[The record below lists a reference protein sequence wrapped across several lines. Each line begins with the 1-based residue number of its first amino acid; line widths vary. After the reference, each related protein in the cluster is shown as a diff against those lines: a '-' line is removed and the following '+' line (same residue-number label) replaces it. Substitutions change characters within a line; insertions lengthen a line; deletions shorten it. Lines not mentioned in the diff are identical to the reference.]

1 MTNKMAKESSKE
13 KMNNKELSFEK
24 LEELSHNNPP
34 LVLIKKENYAL
45 IKILK
50 ENPFVKKMLKITNNK
65 KDESE
70 KFIILYVKKKFI
82 GYKGTN
88 DTTFIHGF
96 EEKNYKDIL
105 IKYAPKS
112 ERKKNMFEIY

>member
-50 ENPFVKKMLKITNNK
+50 TMATP
-65 KDESE
+65 
-70 KFIILYVKKKFI
+70 II
-82 GYKGTN
+82 
-88 DTTFIHGF
+88 
-96 EEKNYKDIL
+96 
-105 IKYAPKS
+105 
-112 ERKKNMFEIY
+112 